1 VSNHSFTVSFQSS
14 WDLPLVVFSNS
25 EKAFSLQ
32 ELEKKLLKTL
42 RHIEHLADQIC
53 HKNTHGGKR
62 FRTRQISLK
71 DQIESSIER
80 FDLLRTARV
89 TAIIVQIRQA
99 VAFAEQ
105 SRFDERI
112 ISVNFEENNHSVE
125 HKGKK
130 YNYRI
135 IS

>member
-14 WDLPLVVFSNS
+14 WDLPLVVFSNF

-32 ELEKKLLKTL
+32 ELEKKLPKTL
-42 RHIEHLADQIC
+42 RHIEHFADQIC
-53 HKNTHGGKR
+53 HKYTHDGKI
-62 FRTRQISLK
+62 FRTKQISIK
-71 DQIESSIER
+71 DQI
-80 FDLLRTARV
+80 
-89 TAIIVQIRQA
+89 
-99 VAFAEQ
+99 
-105 SRFDERI
+105 
-112 ISVNFEENNHSVE
+112 NFEENNHSVE